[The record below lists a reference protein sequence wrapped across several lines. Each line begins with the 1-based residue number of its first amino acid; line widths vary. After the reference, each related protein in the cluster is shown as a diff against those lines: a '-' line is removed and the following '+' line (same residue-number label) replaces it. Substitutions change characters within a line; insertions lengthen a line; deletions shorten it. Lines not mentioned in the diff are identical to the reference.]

1 MKHQLKFFNR
11 QDYFKILKENK
22 QERSKAGSNIFFIII
37 NLLIQNP
44 KQGLPAKVTTF
55 SGIRSKNDNL
65 FWNYTWVGQMN
76 VCNAFEPPLCRL
88 CNGYVTAL

>member
-1 MKHQLKFFNR
+1 VRDFTRVMKHQLKCFNR
-11 QDYFKILKENK
+11 QENFKILKENK

-55 SGIRSKNDNL
+55 TGIRSKMTTYFGTTHGL
-65 FWNYTWVGQMN
+65 GK
-76 VCNAFEPPLCRL
+76 
-88 CNGYVTAL
+88 